1 MSKTPFAI
9 MLLLAATFVG
19 APTAAKAQV
28 NPEELR
34 GVETEEEFRDEQ
46 RAIQADEED
55 NDPANA
61 QRLMI
66 LDSRGRPYMYDGVRD
81 GIVCRAQRVKVA
93 TRRNAFGEPVHVYKK
108 SVRCNS
114 R

>member
-1 MSKTPFAI
+1 M
-9 MLLLAATFVG
+9 
-19 APTAAKAQV
+19 
-28 NPEELR
+28 
-34 GVETEEEFRDEQ
+34 
-46 RAIQADEED
+46 QADDED

-81 GIVCRAQRVKVA
+81 GIVCRARRVFV
-93 TRRNAFGEPVHVYKK
+93 RRDAFGGGVYRKT
-108 SVRCNS
+108 VRCNS